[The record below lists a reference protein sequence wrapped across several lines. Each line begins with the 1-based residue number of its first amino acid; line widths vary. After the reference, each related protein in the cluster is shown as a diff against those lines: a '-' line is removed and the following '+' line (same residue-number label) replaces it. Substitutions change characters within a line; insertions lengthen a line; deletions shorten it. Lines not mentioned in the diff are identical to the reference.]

1 LVDLTRVGRPGSRL
15 DFTGLVDRATVSNL
29 GAQGGALAAVAVAS
43 LLVARAGGPTV
54 LGEYALLRVLP
65 WLFGVVF
72 SCGLPTATAFFLASD
87 QRKNDQRRNRS
98 LRPTLGLMTIGGS
111 ALGSLAWL
119 ASTEVIHMV
128 FFKQMSVRLVAV
140 MAVVVITQLVTV
152 TTKGCCQGGADIG
165 GANLI
170 IVAEE
175 LWFVFV
181 YPVVLVA
188 FGNRGAGSVVLAL
201 IVSGILAAGTGIWR
215 LARRGFFAEFGL
227 PSASLAKRIAVYGAR
242 GQLGN
247 MLWLTNLRFDFVLLG
262 ALAGPAVLGIYAV
275 ASKFAELMR
284 LAPTAINY
292 VLYPRFAKL
301 GFERATAEKRRL
313 LPQAT
318 LLTVLLTPFVAL
330 LAYVGPVLLYGSAF
344 RGAVVPGE
352 IIIIGLSIEGAA
364 AVSSAYLLGVGRPGL
379 NSIGM
384 GVGTI
389 ITVVLDV
396 ILIPKYGALGGAVTS
411 AITYV
416 TTTLTLTYIA
426 HRVARDGEAVPSD
439 PGMPAPDSARRLNDG
454 TYVVLHLDTNMRRA
468 VDAVIAFFALLVTS
482 PLLIGA
488 SVAVKVTSRGPV
500 LYKQVRAGRSGQPF
514 TMYKFRSMVCDAE
527 AMGPLITGKADPR
540 VTWVGALLR
549 ATKVDE
555 LPQLINILRGD
566 MTLIGPR
573 PEVPHFLQW
582 YDAEELGL
590 LHVRPGLTGPGQ
602 IYYTAMQA
610 SESAGSLDPE
620 EAYVTSQLH
629 PKLGVD
635 LDYLRRRRL
644 SVDMNILLQTA
655 AVLFHRSRESS
666 LSSAAQTQFE

>member
-1 LVDLTRVGRPGSRL
+1 
-15 DFTGLVDRATVSNL
+15 
-29 GAQGGALAAVAVAS
+29 
-43 LLVARAGGPTV
+43 
-54 LGEYALLRVLP
+54 
-65 WLFGVVF
+65 
-72 SCGLPTATAFFLASD
+72 LAS
-87 QRKNDQRRNRS
+87 
-98 LRPTLGLMTIGGS
+98 MTIAGS

-119 ASTEVIHMV
+119 ASSGVIQAV
-128 FFKQMSVRLVAV
+128 FFKQMAIRLVAL
-140 MAVVVITQLVTV
+140 MAIVVITQLVTV
-152 TTKGCCQGGADIG
+152 TAKGCCQGDGDIG

-175 LWFVFV
+175 LWFVFC
-181 YPVVLVA
+181 YPVVLGA
-188 FGNRGAGSVVLAL
+188 FGNRGVDSVVLAL
-201 IVSGILAAGTGIWR
+201 IVSGILAVCTGIWC
-215 LARRGFFAEFGL
+215 LARRGFFAELGL
-227 PSASLAKRIAVYGAR
+227 PDASLAKRIAAYGAR

-292 VLYPRFAKL
+292 VLYPRFANL
-301 GFERATAEKRRL
+301 GFERATLENRRL
-313 LPQAT
+313 LPRAT
-318 LLTVLLTPFVAL
+318 VLTVLMTPMVAL

-344 RGAVVPGE
+344 RGAIVPGE

-379 NSIGM
+379 NSVGM
-384 GVGTI
+384 GVGTT

-396 ILIPKYGALGGAVTS
+396 ILIPKYGALGGAITS

-416 TTTLTLTYIA
+416 ATTVTLTYISY
-426 HRVARDGEAVPSD
+426 RVARDGEAVRPDS
-439 PGMPAPDSARRLNDG
+439 GMPAPDPGRQLNDG

-468 VDAVIAFFALLVTS
+468 VDAVIAFCALVVIS
-482 PLLIGA
+482 PLLMVA

-527 AMGPLITGKADPR
+527 AVGPLITGKADPR
-540 VTWVGALLR
+540 VTKVGALLR

-602 IYYTAMQA
+602 IYYTAVQA
-610 SESAGSLDPE
+610 SGRPVSADPE
-620 EAYVTSQLH
+620 QAYVESQLH

-635 LDYLRRRRL
+635 LDYLRQRRL
-644 SVDMNILLQTA
+644 RVDMNILLQTA
-655 AVLFHRSRESS
+655 AMLLHRSRETS
-666 LSSAAQTQFE
+666 LSSTAQSQFE